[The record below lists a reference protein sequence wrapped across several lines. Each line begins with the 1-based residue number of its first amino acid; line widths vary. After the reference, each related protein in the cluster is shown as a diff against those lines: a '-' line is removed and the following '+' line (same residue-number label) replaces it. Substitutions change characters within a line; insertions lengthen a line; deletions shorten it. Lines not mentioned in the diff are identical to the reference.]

1 MYISET
7 ILETEISALEAYLS
21 FIIYSQ
27 HDLLLYQSEFFSMK
41 LVSYALLPESMP
53 RKPYDVVV
61 AYTLFFSSFTSAVS
75 RISQMKPKELTINAE
90 LIHSL
95 YFIHF

>member
-1 MYISET
+1 
-7 ILETEISALEAYLS
+7 
-21 FIIYSQ
+21 
-27 HDLLLYQSEFFSMK
+27 
-41 LVSYALLPESMP
+41 MP